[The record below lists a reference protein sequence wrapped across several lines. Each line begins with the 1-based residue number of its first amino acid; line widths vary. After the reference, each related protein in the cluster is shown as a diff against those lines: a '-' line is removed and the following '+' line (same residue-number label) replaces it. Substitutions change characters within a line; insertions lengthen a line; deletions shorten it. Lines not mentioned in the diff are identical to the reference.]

1 MVNKKIQEKIEE
13 TEIDSESNSKS
24 DLDSDSSTDKKV
36 KLNYDEFLEPE
47 EMGFVHK
54 KVGSIEFGVLS
65 PKFINQMSVAKIVT
79 PELYDKEGYPVDG
92 GLMDLRLGVIDPGL
106 RCKTDGGTIKESPGY
121 FGHIELARPVI
132 HIKFVTH
139 ILKFLRGTCNS
150 CGRALLT
157 PQKIGK
163 SLKKI
168 NELISL
174 SDFGVVIDYT
184 KELYKEMAKASKC
197 PHCNAKQT
205 KISIEKPS
213 TFTEDDKRIT
223 PIDIRS
229 RLEKIHDED
238 CLLFNVDPN
247 HLRPEWTILT
257 VLPIPSVTMRPSI
270 TLETGERSED
280 DLTHKLG
287 DIVRIN
293 QRLFE
298 NINAGAPEI
307 IVEDLWDL
315 LQYHIT
321 TFLDNAVSQ
330 LPPARHRS
338 GQPLKTLT
346 ERIKSKE
353 GRIRHNLAGKRTNFS
368 ARTVVSPDPNI
379 KINEVGMPPMVAMR
393 LTVPERVTNWNIEY
407 LKSYVKNGPKK
418 YPGANYVVR
427 PDGKKKR
434 ITDETKEQILEE
446 LQPGYSIERH
456 VINGDIALFNRQPSL
471 HRASMMAHKIV
482 VLNGKTFRLNPAVC
496 HPYNADFDGDEM
508 NLHVPQTE
516 EARAEAEFLVEV
528 SSQLISPKFG
538 LAMIGLIQDA
548 ISGNYLLT
556 KELNLPRNE
565 AIDLLYAIGIEDFKK
580 FKKDIISGKEIFSA
594 VLPSDFNYKDDNMII
609 KNGVLKEGVIDKSK
623 LGGDTGML
631 LRSYHKLYGKEK
643 TLEFLYKIQKL
654 GVEVL
659 KKYGFTSA
667 ISDMD
672 LPQEIISEVHFI
684 LEKADKD
691 VKNLIKDFNEGK
703 LETYPGRTLE
713 ETLELKILGTLN
725 NARNESGKLVQ
736 KNAKMDTHT
745 LIMALSGARGNFLNL
760 AQITACVG
768 QQALRG
774 KRIEKGYKNRTLS
787 NFKENELAPKARGF
801 ISRGF
806 KEGLQPHEFFFMSMT
821 ARDSLMDTALRTP
834 KSGYLYRRL
843 ANALQDV
850 KVEYDHTVRDS
861 TKTIIQFTYGED
873 GIDVSK
879 SEAGKINVQKII
891 KEVIEG
897 D

>member
-1 MVNKKIQEKIEE
+1 MAEEKI
-13 TEIDSESNSKS
+13 SSQQPPLPSSNAEAGATQ
-24 DLDSDSSTDKKV
+24 LSSSPDEKMKPV
-36 KLNYDEFLEPE
+36 NYDEFLEPE

-54 KVGSIEFGVLS
+54 EVGSLVFAILS
-65 PKFINQMSVAKIVT
+65 PKVIEEMSTVKVVT

-106 RCKTDGGTIKESPGY
+106 KCKTCGMKLKECTGH

-132 HIKFVTH
+132 HYKFVAY
-139 ILKFLRGTCNS
+139 ILKFLKGSCS
-150 CGRALLT
+150 ACGRALLT

-163 SLKKI
+163 AAKKI
-168 NELISL
+168 QELHAAKQFDL
-174 SDFGVVIDYT
+174 MRDYA
-184 KELYKEMAKASKC
+184 KQLFAEMSTAQKC

-205 KISIEKPS
+205 KITLEKPT
-213 TFTEDDKRIT
+213 TFMEDEKRIT

-229 RLEKIHDED
+229 RLEKIPDDD
-238 CLLFNVDPN
+238 CWLFGIDPASF
-247 HLRPEWTILT
+247 RPEWAIIT

-321 TFLDNAVSQ
+321 TFFDNNISQ

-379 KINEVGMPPMVAMR
+379 KINEVGVPFSVAMR
-393 LTVPERVTNWNIEY
+393 LTLPERVTKWNIAY
-407 LKSYVKNGPKK
+407 LKQYVQRGPKQ

-427 PDGKKKR
+427 PDGKRKR
-434 ITDETKEQILEE
+434 ITDQTKEQILEE
-446 LQPGYSIERH
+446 LQPGYAVERH
-456 VINGDIALFNRQPSL
+456 IINGDIALFNRQPSL
-471 HRASMMAHKIV
+471 HRASMMAHKV
-482 VLNGKTFRLNPAVC
+482 RVLPGNTFRLNPAVC

-508 NLHVPQTE
+508 NLHIPQTE
-516 EARAEAEFLVEV
+516 EARAEAEFLLEV
-528 SSQLISPKFG
+528 SNQLISPKFG
-538 LAMIGLIQDA
+538 LATIGLIQDA

-556 KELNLPRNE
+556 KELSFTRRE
-565 AIDLLYAIGIEDFKK
+565 ALDLLYSVGEVNPKLPRK
-580 FKKDIISGKEIFSA
+580 EVVSGKEVFSA
-594 VLPSDFNYKDDNMII
+594 LLPSDFDYKDDTMVIS
-609 KNGVLKEGVIDKSK
+609 KGVLEQGVIDKSK

-631 LRSYHKLYGKEK
+631 LRSYHQKYGKDA
-643 TLEFLYKIQKL
+643 TLEFLWKVLKL

-659 KKYGFTSA
+659 KRHGFTSA
-667 ISDMD
+667 ISDID
-672 LPQEIISEVHFI
+672 LPAEISQEIRSILDKAHEEVS
-684 LEKADKD
+684 A
-691 VKNLIKDFNEGK
+691 LIQEYQSGK
-703 LETYPGRTLE
+703 LEAYPGRTLR
-713 ETLELKILGTLN
+713 ETLELRIITTLN
-725 NARNESGKLVQ
+725 KARNETGKIVQ
-736 KNAKMDTHT
+736 RNAKVGSHT

-768 QQALRG
+768 QQVLRG
-774 KRIEKGYKNRTLS
+774 RRIEKGYQHRTLS
-787 NFKENELAPKARGF
+787 CFKPHDLSPKAHGFIARGF
-801 ISRGF
+801 R
-806 KEGLQPHEFFFMSMT
+806 EGLEPHEFFFMSMT

-850 KVEYDHTVRDS
+850 HVTADGTVRDS
-861 TKTIIQFTYGED
+861 TNMIIQYTYGDD

-879 SEAGKINVQKII
+879 SEAGSINVKRII
-891 KEVIEG
+891 KEILEAG
-897 D
+897 E